1 MDRKISMSR
10 TSAPRRRRA
19 ASLDKRKA
27 MGGWLFVAP
36 FVIGLILIYLP
47 VIADSFK
54 YSLSSMTFDKTQGF
68 VVEFVGLENYQEALF
83 VDPSF
88 VQTLI
93 SGIKNLIIDIPSIV
107 IFSLFIA
114 VILNQKVL
122 GRAAFRAIFFI
133 PVITAT
139 GLMGSIASASAAY
152 DDYMMDQSSGITTG
166 ALESG
171 FSFGVGNITRMFESM
186 KIGTELTDFVVGA
199 VGRIS
204 SIIDRCGVQMLILL
218 AALQSISPAIYE
230 SCSIDGATT
239 WETFWKITLPM
250 ISPMILVATIYT
262 IIDSFTSEDNQVM
275 RYINNVY
282 NEAGGNVLSAAMA
295 WIYFAIVIVIVLVVV
310 AIMSAFVFYQRR
322 D

>member
-1 MDRKISMSR
+1 MSR

-36 FVIGLILIYLP
+36 FVIGLILIYFP

-262 IIDSFTSEDNQVM
+262 IIDSFTSEDNMVM